1 MTSAYVRYRTRL
13 GAAETAQESLIKVS
27 RTYPRLRTRKS
38 GKAQDNP
45 FKWSLIALPVSLLL
59 LSIGLYRELTISIV
73 PEAETMEISSFNVPG
88 SFNNW
93 VPAANEMQQIDED
106 TYVLDVEFAASSV
119 IEFKFTPN
127 KS

>member
-1 MTSAYVRYRTRL
+1 MHI
-13 GAAETAQESLIKVS
+13 AQMFFGVYLLLAFVGVGRFSLDYLILHQK
-27 RTYPRLRTRKS
+27 PL
-38 GKAQDNP
+38 QDNP